1 MTNYHINSDVQEAL
15 LVKYQYC
22 TKVLKFHSLM
32 GVYEE
37 FFKLF
42 DYMTENFLPAETLIE
57 RLVV

>member
-1 MTNYHINSDVQEAL
+1 MA
-15 LVKYQYC
+15 
-22 TKVLKFHSLM
+22 
-32 GVYEE
+32 VYEE